1 LGSAEGPGG
10 MVAPDRGDLVWVSIE
25 PGDGGAALRRPALVV
40 SPALYNARSG
50 LALMC
55 AIGREPKGYPFEVAL
70 PQGLPIEGVVLADH
84 LRSADWSARRAE
96 IAGRVPAAIV
106 DDVLAK
112 LKPL

>member
-1 LGSAEGPGG
+1 
-10 MVAPDRGDLVWVSIE
+10 MVAPDRGDLVWVTIQ
-25 PGDGGAALRRPALVV
+25 PADGGEAFRRPALVV

-55 AIGREPKGYPFEVAL
+55 AIAPQAKGYPFEVAL
-70 PQGLPIEGVVLADH
+70 PAGLSVEGVVLADH
-84 LRSADWSARRAE
+84 LRSADWKARSAEA
-96 IAGRVPAAIV
+96 AGKVPKTVV

>member
-1 LGSAEGPGG
+1 
-10 MVAPDRGDLVWVSIE
+10 MVAPDRGDLVWVTIE
-25 PGDGGAALRRPALVV
+25 PGGGGPALRRPALVV

-70 PQGLPIEGVVLADH
+70 PEGLPIEGVVLADH
-84 LRSADWSARRAE
+84 LRSADWNARRAE
-96 IAGRVPAAIV
+96 IAGRVPKAVV

>member
-1 LGSAEGPGG
+1 
-10 MVAPDRGDLVWVSIE
+10 MVAPDRGDLVWLTIE
-25 PGDGGAALRRPALVV
+25 PGNGSAPFRRPALVV

-55 AIGREPKGYPFEVAL
+55 AIAREAKGYPFEVAL
-70 PQGLPIEGVVLADH
+70 PAGFPVEGVVLADH
-84 LRSADWSARRAE
+84 LRSADWNARDAE
-96 IAGRVPAAIV
+96 VAGRVPTAVV